1 MSSLS
6 KLLVLSVTA
15 VSFAAADSWG
25 PAFSL
30 GPTAPN
36 FAIIESFTTFNP
48 RKPPTNPQ
56 DALFL
61 WPGISNGTSGLIQSG
76 ADQLQ
81 NQKACCGADA
91 NSWCVSASYF
101 GVGGQKSGPLV
112 PVNGNTPIDI
122 HYKLASDRRTWD
134 QTVTVNGKVI
144 STLKSSDGPL
154 YQGGWGTGTECQKN
168 CRGTIST
175 QTYKNTK
182 IVLSAADPNL
192 KNTLGV
198 GAGVRHTGL
207 KTSDGGKTWQVS
219 QITIPPYTA
228 P

>member
-1 MSSLS
+1 MFTKAFFLFSI
-6 KLLVLSVTA
+6 VTA
-15 VSFAAADSWG
+15 SLADTWG

-30 GPTAPN
+30 GPTAKN
-36 FAIIESFTTFNP
+36 SAVIESETTFIP
-48 RKPPTNPQ
+48 GLPPTNPQ
-56 DALFL
+56 NALFL
-61 WPGISNGTSGLIQSG
+61 WPGVSNGTSGLIQSG

-81 NQKACCGADA
+81 DQKAYCGANA
-91 NSWCVSASYF
+91 TQWCVSASYF

-112 PVNGNTPIDI
+112 PVQGTSEIYI
-122 HYKLASDRRTWD
+122 HYKLASDQRTWD
-134 QTVTVNGKVI
+134 QTVMVGGKVI
-144 STLKSSDGPL
+144 STLQSFDGPL
-154 YQGGWGTGTECQKN
+154 IQGGWGTGTECQQN

-182 IVLSAADPNL
+182 ITLSVADPNF

-198 GAGVRHTGL
+198 GAGVQHTGL
-207 KTSDGGKTWQVS
+207 QTADGGKTWTVT

>member
-1 MSSLS
+1 MPSISRI
-6 KLLVLSVTA
+6 LVLFGVA
-15 VSFAAADSWG
+15 VVSLADSWG

-30 GPTAPN
+30 GPTSPN
-36 FAIIESFTTFNP
+36 SAVIESFTTFIP
-48 RKPPTNPQ
+48 GKPPTNPQ

-61 WPGISNGTSGLIQSG
+61 WPGTSNATSGLIQSG
-76 ADQLQ
+76 ADQLRD
-81 NQKACCGADA
+81 QKAYCGANA
-91 NSWCVSASYF
+91 TSWCVSASYF

-112 PVNGNTPIDI
+112 PVDGNTPIDI
-122 HYKLASDRRTWD
+122 HYKLASDQRTWD

-144 STLKSSDGPL
+144 STLQSFDGPL
-154 YQGGWGTGTECQKN
+154 IQGGWGTGTECQSN

-182 IVLSAADPNL
+182 IILSRADPDF

-198 GAGVRHTGL
+198 GGGVQHTGL
-207 KTSDGGKTWQVS
+207 TTPDGGKTWTVT